1 MKFVQNNLVFILFS
15 GVFGLLFLTLFGLSW
30 FLSGSGEETKAKIDE
45 IRTEIEN
52 LHNDKLPY
60 IGLSLEHD
68 LKLATADLDK
78 LASDERTQNRLWN
91 SVLAPETNIAINWK
105 PKPEEVIN
113 STLIRQ
119 FARLTKLCSDK
130 NAALPGKIGTRV
142 PLLLSANHLRRG
154 RMILVWHDRL

>member
-1 MKFVQNNLVFILFS
+1 MDSFFF
-15 GVFGLLFLTLFGLSW
+15 TLFGLSW

-52 LHNDKLPY
+52 LHYEKLPY
-60 IGLSLEHD
+60 VGLEHD

-78 LASDERTQNRLWN
+78 LASDERAKNRLWKT
-91 SVLAPETNIAINWK
+91 VLAPMNIAINWK
-105 PKPEEVIN
+105 PKSEEVIN

-130 NAALPGKIGTRV
+130 TLRFPEVGTRV

-154 RMILVWHDRL
+154 RMILALA

>member
-52 LHNDKLPY
+52 LHYEKLPY
-60 IGLSLEHD
+60 VSLEHD

-78 LASDERTQNRLWN
+78 LASDERAQNRLWKT
-91 SVLAPETNIAINWK
+91 VLAPETNIAINWK
-105 PKPEEVIN
+105 PKSEEVIN

-130 NAALPGKIGTRV
+130 SVRASRKSGPGFRF
-142 PLLLSANHLRRG
+142 SFRRTTCG
-154 RMILVWHDRL
+154 GDE

>member
-52 LHNDKLPY
+52 LHYEKLPY
-60 IGLSLEHD
+60 VSLEHD

-78 LASDERTQNRLWN
+78 LASDERTQNRLWKT
-91 SVLAPETNIAINWK
+91 VLALK
-105 PKPEEVIN
+105 R
-113 STLIRQ
+113 TLP
-119 FARLTKLCSDK
+119 S
-130 NAALPGKIGTRV
+130 IGTQIRGSHQFDPHPSV
-142 PLLLSANHLRRG
+142 RPTYQLCMTKASSGSRTGFRFSFRRTTCG
-154 RMILVWHDRL
+154 GTNDFGLA

>member
-52 LHNDKLPY
+52 LHYEKLPY
-60 IGLSLEHD
+60 VSLEHD

-78 LASDERTQNRLWN
+78 LASDERALKT
-91 SVLAPETNIAINWK
+91 VCG
-105 PKPEEVIN
+105 
-113 STLIRQ
+113 RQ
-119 FARLTKLCSDK
+119 FLPRKRTLPSIGNPNPRKSSTRLSSVSSPDLPNCAATKASRF
-130 NAALPGKIGTRV
+130 PEVGTRV

-154 RMILVWHDRL
+154 RMILALA